1 MYNVSFPKM
10 GIELMVNPVALS
22 IGNFNIYW
30 YGIIIGTGF
39 LLALLFAVKS
49 LKRYGISNDAFF
61 DCVLFGLIGGI
72 VGARLY
78 YVIFRWD
85 TYSQD
90 IMQIFAIHNGGLAI
104 YGGII
109 GGLGTACIAAKIKKV
124 NIPAMLDI
132 GGMGFLIGQGLGRW
146 GNFFNQEAFGTPTTL
161 PWGMVS
167 ENTGGVA
174 VHPCFLYESLWCLLG
189 FAVLFVISL
198 KWRKLDGQMFL
209 MYLVWYGLERMV
221 VEGLRTDSLYLPFM
235 GLRVSQILSAVLVIV
250 GTALLVAGFVRVK
263 KHGVSLGVD
272 RIAEQTEEET
282 TADSNE
288 KQEKRFE
295 KKNGEDDELR
305 HEKNFDEDLS
315 KLNPTVY
322 GPPEMMNPVKSQDD
336 TTENTE
342 KEQTVDTEE

>member
-109 GGLGTACIAAKIKKV
+109 GGLGTACIVAKIKKV

-132 GGMGFLIGQGLGRW
+132 GGMGFLIGQGIGRW
-146 GNFFNQEAFGTPTTL
+146 GNFVNQEAFGTPTDL

-167 ENTGGVA
+167 ENTDNIA
-174 VHPCFLYESLWCLLG
+174 VHPCFFYESVWCLLG
-189 FAVLFVISL
+189 FFVLYFISR
-198 KWRKLDGQMFL
+198 KWRRFDGQMFL
-209 MYLVWYGLERMV
+209 LYLIWYGFERMI
-221 VEGLRTDSLYLPFM
+221 VEGLRTDSLMTPFL
-235 GLRVSQILSAVLVIV
+235 GLRVSQILSGALVII
-250 GTALLVAGFVRVK
+250 GTVLLIINLRRTKSKPLSDGEEADEKDTVQTAESEK
-263 KHGVSLGVD
+263 SEEKPLAEESAAAEEK
-272 RIAEQTEEET
+272 IKEQTE
-282 TADSNE
+282 
-288 KQEKRFE
+288 K
-295 KKNGEDDELR
+295 
-305 HEKNFDEDLS
+305 
-315 KLNPTVY
+315 
-322 GPPEMMNPVKSQDD
+322 
-336 TTENTE
+336 
-342 KEQTVDTEE
+342 